1 MIVNT
6 ATVIAG
12 VVDVGVAWWLIP
24 AHGAVGAC
32 IGSGAAQFTAVGLMW
47 AAGIRFYKIRLPW
60 RMAAKVTLISAVAAL
75 AAHFVAARLA
85 PLWAVVCGGSASLIV
100 LIGLFYLL
108 RVLEPVDGE
117 RLRNVARMLPK
128 LLAAP
133 ADRTISLL
141 VRTDYAGALP
151 ADVHE

>member
-1 MIVNT
+1 
-6 ATVIAG
+6 
-12 VVDVGVAWWLIP
+12 
-24 AHGAVGAC
+24 VGAC

-60 RMAAKVTLISAVAAL
+60 RMAAKVTLISVVAAL
-75 AAHFVAARLA
+75 TAHFVASSLA
-85 PLWAVVCGGSASLIV
+85 PLWAVLCGGTASLMV
-100 LIGLFYLL
+100 LFSLMYLL
-108 RVLEPVDGE
+108 RVLEPMDGE
-117 RLRNVARMLPK
+117 RLRNVTRMLPK

-151 ADVHE
+151 ADLHE